1 MIDENSNCNRC
12 GHTCHCGGVDHE
24 AVIALAVI
32 ALVTGVFGMSQVMS
46 KIELTKTRLINQMD
60 KVDWEWIAKREG
72 KAVDTGYVPSDNS
85 GVTIGTGVDLKMK
98 NAELL
103 ESIGVP
109 SDIVEVLEP
118 YFGLKGKGRTSPH
131 VDSAEAYLADNPL
144 VLSAVDVK
152 ILDGAVQKF
161 ELNKIKTA
169 YEKDSG
175 KSWNSLSANQQTVV
189 TSVGFQYGD
198 MARRTPN
205 FWEGVVSGNWNG
217 VYKELM
223 DFKDDFAPRREL
235 EAELLIS
242 KI

>member
-1 MIDENSNCNRC
+1 MR
-12 GHTCHCGGVDHE
+12 
-24 AVIALAVI
+24 AVIALVVI
-32 ALVTGVFGMSQVMS
+32 ALVTGVFGMSQISQAVMS
-46 KIELTKTRLINQMD
+46 KTELTKTRLVNQMD
-60 KVDWEWIAKREG
+60 KVDWEFISKLEG
-72 KAVDTGYVPSDNS
+72 KAIDTAYVPEDKKGNVLKNS

-98 NAELL
+98 NAEFL

-118 YFGLKGKGRTSPH
+118 YFRLKG
-131 VDSAEAYLADNPL
+131 DEAKVYLENNPL
-144 VLSAVDVK
+144 VLSAVDIK

-175 KSWNSLSANQQTVV
+175 KSWNSLNTNQQTVV

-198 MARRTPN
+198 MEKRTPN
-205 FWEGVVSGNWNG
+205 FWEGVVNGNWNG
-217 VYKELM
+217 VYNELM
-223 DFKDDFAPRREL
+223 DFGDKHDTRRET
-235 EAELLIS
+235 EAKRLIS

>member
-1 MIDENSNCNRC
+1 
-12 GHTCHCGGVDHE
+12 
-24 AVIALAVI
+24 
-32 ALVTGVFGMSQVMS
+32 MSQISPVMS
-46 KIELTKTRLINQMD
+46 KTKLTKMRLVNQMD
-60 KVDWEWIAKREG
+60 KVDWEFISKLEG
-72 KAVDTGYVPSDNS
+72 KAIDTAYVPSDNS

-98 NAELL
+98 NAEFL

-118 YFGLKGKGRTSPH
+118 YFRLKGDEAK
-131 VDSAEAYLADNPL
+131 AYLKDNPL

-169 YEKDSG
+169 YEKDSN

-198 MARRTPN
+198 MEKRTPN
-205 FWEGVVSGNWNG
+205 FWEGVVNGNWNG
-217 VYKELM
+217 VYNELM
-223 DFKDDFAPRREL
+223 DFGDKHDTRRET
-235 EAELLIS
+235 EAKLLIS

>member
-1 MIDENSNCNRC
+1 MR
-12 GHTCHCGGVDHE
+12 
-24 AVIALAVI
+24 AVIALVVI
-32 ALVTGVFGMSQVMS
+32 ALVTGVFGMSQNQAMS
-46 KIELTKTRLINQMD
+46 KTSLTKTRLVNQMD
-60 KVDWEWIAKREG
+60 KVDWEFISKLEG
-72 KAVDTGYVPSDNS
+72 EAIDTGYVPSDNS

-109 SDIVEVLEP
+109 SDIIEVLEP

-152 ILDGAVQKF
+152 ILDKAVQKF

-169 YEKDSG
+169 YEKDSK
-175 KSWNSLSANQQTVV
+175 KSWNSLSANQQTVI
-189 TSVGFQYGD
+189 TSVGFQYGNL
-198 MARRTPN
+198 ATETPN
-205 FWEGVVSGNWNG
+205 FWEGVVSGNWTG

-223 DFKDDFAPRREL
+223 NFEDDFTPRRKL

>member
-1 MIDENSNCNRC
+1 MR
-12 GHTCHCGGVDHE
+12 

-32 ALVTGVFGMSQVMS
+32 ALVTGVFGMSQISQAVMS
-46 KIELTKTRLINQMD
+46 KTELTKTRLVNQMD

-109 SDIVEVLEP
+109 SDIIEVLEP
-118 YFGLKGKGRTSPH
+118 YFRLKGDEAK
-131 VDSAEAYLADNPL
+131 AYLENNPL
-144 VLSAVDVK
+144 VLSAVDIK

-169 YEKDSG
+169 YEKDSK

>member
-1 MIDENSNCNRC
+1 MR
-12 GHTCHCGGVDHE
+12 
-24 AVIALAVI
+24 AVNVLAVI
-32 ALVTGVFGMSQVMS
+32 ALVTGVFGMSQISQAVMS
-46 KIELTKTRLINQMD
+46 KTELLKTRLVNQMD
-60 KVDWEWIAKREG
+60 KVDWKFISKLEG
-72 KAVDTGYVPSDNS
+72 EAIDTGYVPSDNS

-98 NAELL
+98 NAEFL

-118 YFGLKGKGRTSPH
+118 YFRLKGDEAK
-131 VDSAEAYLADNPL
+131 AYLKDNPL
-144 VLSAVDVK
+144 VLSAVDIK

-169 YEKDSG
+169 YEKDSK

-198 MARRTPN
+198 MEKRTPN
-205 FWEGVVSGNWNG
+205 FWEGVVSGNWTG